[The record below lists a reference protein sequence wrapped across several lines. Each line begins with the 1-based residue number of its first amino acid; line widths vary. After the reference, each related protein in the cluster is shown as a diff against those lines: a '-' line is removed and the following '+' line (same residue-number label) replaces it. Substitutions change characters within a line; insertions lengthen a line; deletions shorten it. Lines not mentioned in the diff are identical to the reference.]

1 MTSELKQRKL
11 SLAYTVEGKFNIDIE
26 YVSESGG
33 GVASNFLE
41 VASKQSKI
49 CREER
54 FWRDEVADKVLYSSS
69 LESLLPF
76 TTRADRPHRTQI
88 VASTHRSK
96 SKKVKHIFLNK
107 VIFYLKTYS
116 NQFFGGWDQ
125 GCYQTDLEE
134 KAVSILS
141 RWPLRSKREK
151 KLGIGQSNFF
161 SRPLFLRESLS
172 C

>member
-1 MTSELKQRKL
+1 MKSMFCRKTRQIFQNYLSLCILGKSNQKLSCFKHLMTSELKQRKL
-11 SLAYTVEGKFNIDIE
+11 FLVYTVEGKFNIDIE

-33 GVASNFLE
+33 GLASNFLE

-88 VASTHRSK
+88 VASFKKQK
-96 SKKVKHIFLNK
+96 SL
-107 VIFYLKTYS
+107 TS
-116 NQFFGGWDQ
+116 FF
-125 GCYQTDLEE
+125 
-134 KAVSILS
+134 K
-141 RWPLRSKREK
+141 
-151 KLGIGQSNFF
+151 
-161 SRPLFLRESLS
+161 
-172 C
+172 